1 MDLSFLSIKEYLMLE
16 YKETYSVQEFM
27 HVFKITQN
35 EIHPLMQKY
44 SNVELAQKA
53 VDDFKIILKRQYRK
67 ASKMYHPDKGGSK
80 EDMQVVN
87 QMYKI
92 MMKSLK
98 VINLAQQQR
107 MQTVV
112 VRSYTYYNSSNSTT
126 GGWF

>member
-1 MDLSFLSIKEYLMLE
+1 MLE

-67 ASKMYHPDKGGSK
+67 VSKVYHPDKGGFK

-98 VINLAQQQR
+98 VITLTPKRREQP
-107 MQTVV
+107 VV
-112 VRSYTYYNSSNSTT
+112 MNYYYYYGTATSTT
-126 GGWF
+126 TTGSW